1 MAFSFGEDLQQKLNQ
16 LKIKLMKMI
25 LLSTEPP
32 SGDPMQE
39 RPNFFFSRENQD
51 CAIAHKTDGGFLNA
65 WWIAQVSIV

>member
-39 RPNFFFSRENQD
+39 RPNFFFPE
-51 CAIAHKTDGGFLNA
+51 KTRTVPSPTKLTVVF
-65 WWIAQVSIV
+65 